1 MKKLLALIFSI
12 FMFCHQCM
20 ASQLYFIPNTSR
32 NDILKIVENAFYTK
46 SYTLNSKLPYYGTS
60 KKYGTAIILLEEDIA
75 GLYYYY
81 DGNEKLNNYILK
93 QFNKMKFSYTPVN
106 TALKDSF
113 DNMAQEKVF
122 GIKKSYNFSNN
133 TTTYQSQIN
142 NKQNIQQASRT
153 NYQPETSSQNTYQQN
168 YQPNLSYQ
176 SQNVLQGYIGQL
188 GVGTEIPA
196 YLQSSLNTETTQKGN
211 KVVLVLSSDL
221 MYNNTVV
228 APQGSL
234 IYGTVTQARSA
245 TYAQRNGKIQIDFNT
260 LQLPSGQTYNISTE
274 KIDFQVEGNEGKA
287 NIAGKVIAGAAA
299 TALITLAFAALGGST
314 HIGRTTAIGAGVGAV
329 TVGVAQAAQKGVNA
343 EIPAYTEINLIL
355 TKPLSVKMN

>member
-1 MKKLLALIFSI
+1 
-12 FMFCHQCM
+12 MFCHQCM
-20 ASQLYFIPNTSR
+20 ASQLYFISNPSK
-32 NDILKIVENAFYTK
+32 NDILKIIEYAFADK
-46 SYTLNSKLPYYGTS
+46 SYTLQTRLPYYGIS
-60 KKYGTAIILLEEDIA
+60 KKYGKAVILLEDDVK

-81 DGNEKLNNYILK
+81 DGDERLNNYILK
-93 QFNKMKFSYTPVN
+93 QFNKKSFSYTPVN

-122 GIKKSYNFSNN
+122 GIRKNYDFDNNN
-133 TTTYQSQIN
+133 TANYQPQSTYQPQTTYQQDY
-142 NKQNIQQASRT
+142 QQTSRT
-153 NYQPETSSQNTYQQN
+153 NYQPPSNQVQAAYQQA
-168 YQPNLSYQ
+168 
-176 SQNVLQGYIGQL
+176 SQTVLQGYIGQL
-188 GVGTEIPA
+188 AAGTEIPA

-211 KVVLVLSSDL
+211 KVVLVLSRDL

-234 IYGTVTQARSA
+234 VYGTVTQARSA

-299 TALITLAFAALGGST
+299 TALLTLAFAALGGST
-314 HIGRTTAIGAGVGAV
+314 HIGRATAIGAGVGAV

-355 TKPLSVKMN
+355 TQPLSVKMN